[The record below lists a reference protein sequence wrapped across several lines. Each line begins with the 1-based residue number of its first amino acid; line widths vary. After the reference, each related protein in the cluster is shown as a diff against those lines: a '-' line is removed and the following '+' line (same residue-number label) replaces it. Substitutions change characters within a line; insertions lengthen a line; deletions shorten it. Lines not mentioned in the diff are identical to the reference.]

1 MSATGG
7 RDRARRLALR
17 GNTTC
22 LSWEHADSAVWGPRS
37 SARSQRAS
45 RLIARSRSSSFTAT
59 TDIRSFARGRFDAA
73 QRSVIRAVLDGI
85 GLTEEQ
91 RERAI
96 AILVVELR
104 RVAGEE
110 P

>member
-1 MSATGG
+1 
-7 RDRARRLALR
+7 
-17 GNTTC
+17 
-22 LSWEHADSAVWGPRS
+22 
-37 SARSQRAS
+37 
-45 RLIARSRSSSFTAT
+45 
-59 TDIRSFARGRFDAA
+59 
-73 QRSVIRAVLDGI
+73 VLDGI
-85 GLTEEQ
+85 GLTTEQ